1 MKNIRQPY
9 VAGMF
14 YPRAKKELESSV
26 EKLLEHN
33 NYEKQFNSVK
43 GIVAPHAGYVYSG
56 KTAAFAFNAL
66 KNSNFE
72 TAVIISP
79 SHREYFPGVSIYNG
93 DAFATPLGEV
103 QINKEKSKQL
113 TENSRSIFVSEQGH
127 LHEHGIEVEIPFLQK
142 IQNDFSI
149 IPIVMGDQ
157 SDLFVN
163 ELADK
168 LREIIDD
175 KTIIVASSDLS
186 HFYTRPHADKL
197 DSRVE
202 KHINNFDYDEL
213 QQDLKSKTCEACGG
227 GPIVAM
233 MKSLNKIG
241 LEKSKVLYRTDS
253 GEVTRDFSE
262 VVGYLSAVIYN

>member
-1 MKNIRQPY
+1 
-9 VAGMF
+9 
-14 YPRAKKELESSV
+14 
-26 EKLLEHN
+26 
-33 NYEKQFNSVK
+33 
-43 GIVAPHAGYVYSG
+43 
-56 KTAAFAFNAL
+56 
-66 KNSNFE
+66 
-72 TAVIISP
+72 
-79 SHREYFPGVSIYNG
+79 
-93 DAFATPLGEV
+93 
-103 QINKEKSKQL
+103 
-113 TENSRSIFVSEQGH
+113 
-127 LHEHGIEVEIPFLQK
+127 
-142 IQNDFSI
+142 
-149 IPIVMGDQ
+149 MGDQ